1 MLDVPHAIVGRSG
14 GLHMILFIAV
24 IALALLLGLLLRGSF
39 RRFEDLH
46 LRWWGLVIAG
56 LGMQFVPLPNGRAG
70 SDLAVRVAALAVS
83 YGLLVVFS
91 MLNVRLPGMPL
102 VLIGLV
108 LNAAVILPNG
118 GMPVSEEAI
127 RRSGQQEMLQLLVEG
142 GAAKHHLMTGDDVLT
157 PLADVIAIPRP
168 IGQIVSVGDL
178 FVYAGIAW
186 LVVATMRG
194 RTRRMDLGSRGPY
207 RGKHRAGGSGEP
219 EPVPISRE
227 PATTSGSAP

>member
-1 MLDVPHAIVGRSG
+1 
-14 GLHMILFIAV
+14 MILFIAV
-24 IALALLLGLLLRGSF
+24 IALALLLGLLLGGSI

-56 LGMQFVPLPNGRAG
+56 LGMQLLPLPNGRAG
-70 SDLAVRVAALAVS
+70 SDLAVRVAVLAVS
-83 YGLLVVFS
+83 YGLLVVFGA
-91 MLNVRLPGMPL
+91 LNVRLPGMPL

-157 PLADVIAIPRP
+157 PLADVIAIPKP

-178 FVYAGIAW
+178 SVYAGIAW
-186 LVVATMRG
+186 VVVATMRG
-194 RTRRMDLGSRGPY
+194 RTRPKDLGSRGPY
-207 RGKHRAGGSGEP
+207 RGKHRAGASGEP
-219 EPVPISRE
+219 EPVPNPRE